1 MVAEA
6 SVTLLKGV
14 ELLPIYVGFW
24 KAADIDLIGSHI
36 FCYQF
41 QLAVVSL
48 SI

>member
-6 SVTLLKGV
+6 SVTLLEGD
-14 ELLPIYVGFW
+14 EFLPIDVGFW
-24 KAADIDLIGSHI
+24 KAADVDLIGSHI

-48 SI
+48 RI